1 MGIKVLLVD
10 DYNIFRSG
18 LKHILKDNEEF
29 EIVGEVSGAD
39 ELSGILKVKKAD
51 VIVLNLM
58 LPARHVITISK
69 KLSKNYPGIP
79 FILLT
84 FGANEYVIMECLIK
98 GASGILWKESTAEQ
112 LLEAIKTVVSGQKY
126 LNVPESKIT
135 SNVLQYA
142 HVNHFDKHDCS
153 ELSEREQEVLKL
165 FAEGNSYKFIAD
177 KLNISP
183 RTVESHKNNIL
194 LKLELENTID
204 MVKYA
209 IKHGLIEI

>member
-18 LKHILKDNEEF
+18 LKHILQEREDI
-29 EIVGEVSGAD
+29 EIIGEVSGPE
-39 ELSGILKVKKAD
+39 ELTSILKNRKTD

-58 LPARHVITISK
+58 LPARKVISISK
-69 KLSKNYPGIP
+69 RLSKNHPRIP

-84 FGANEYVIMECLIK
+84 FGANEYLILECLIK
-98 GASGILWKESTAEQ
+98 GASGILWKESTTEQ
-112 LLEAIKTVVSGQKY
+112 LVDAIKTVVKGQKY
-126 LNVPESKIT
+126 LNIPESKIT
-135 SNVLQYA
+135 SNILQHA
-142 HVNHFDKHDCS
+142 RNNHFDIHDFS
-153 ELSEREQEVLKL
+153 ELSEREQQVLTL
-165 FAEGNSYKFIAD
+165 FAEGYSYKYIAD
-177 KLNISP
+177 QLNISP

-194 LKLELENTID
+194 SKLELETTID